1 MGLRSVAAESVSELE
16 DEDEIDVGSVG
27 PIATFGGEG
36 VGGGVGARFGRA
48 GSGFRPALG

>member
-1 MGLRSVAAESVSELE
+1 MSELE

-36 VGGGVGARFGRA
+36 VGDGVGVGARFGRA
-48 GSGFRPALG
+48 GSGLRPAVG